1 MATYKKISGL
11 PDADLPLNDADL
23 FELLQGGVNKKA
35 PKSAIAGGGGTWG
48 SITGTLSNQ
57 TDLQT
62 ALNAKQALVNAATAL
77 VDGATID
84 LTAIKH
90 TLTTSSSRTFT
101 ISYTGDNITLEVTL
115 NATTSTFTFPAT
127 ALCRSDGAATGD
139 NTLPLNGASGD
150 KYIIAIK
157 KIGSAYYVASAN
169 FESQSIISNPPSRS
183 SQILKVNPVASE
195 KSHGS

>member
-1 MATYKKISGL
+1 MATDKKISGL

-101 ISYTGDNITLEVTL
+101 ISYTGDDITLEVVVVKKL
-115 NATTSTFTFPAT
+115 NEFFLLS
-127 ALCRSDGAATGD
+127 LCPHLCVSDKFGHLLIRSRNRVIFRHYPKT
-139 NTLPLNGASGD
+139 
-150 KYIIAIK
+150 
-157 KIGSAYYVASAN
+157 
-169 FESQSIISNPPSRS
+169 
-183 SQILKVNPVASE
+183 
-195 KSHGS
+195 